1 MKYILEIEVAGNET
15 TFVEKF
21 LKNISFVKAVKPVAS
36 NEITNPAIL
45 QSIEAYETG
54 KISSTPL
61 NLAELKAMINA

>member
-45 QSIEAYETG
+45 QSIEAYEKG
-54 KISSTPL
+54 KISPTPL
-61 NLAELKAMINA
+61 SLSELKAMINA